1 MRRCQFGVAGV
12 AGLAMT
18 LAAAMATAADSD
30 TREVAGT
37 RHDKSAAATAAA
49 PASAMQELIE
59 TLHDNGTTADAA
71 YQRLKA
77 VAAADAEDKR
87 QQPAPAAAKF
97 PRSHLP
103 AASVP
108 RTGCSSSV
116 RPTAASSS
124 RSGGVSRSTR
134 PSTLRTSRKWVV
146 ARSGVVHAC

>member
-12 AGLAMT
+12 ASLAMT

-87 QQPAPAAAKF
+87 QQPAPTVTKVSAQ
-97 PRSHLP
+97 PP
-103 AASVP
+103 A
-108 RTGCSSSV
+108 SSV
-116 RPTAASSS
+116 STKDGLLKFRSSDGSEPFQVGGRIQVDAA
-124 RSGGVSRSTR
+124 VYAED
-134 PSTLRTSRKWVV
+134 KQ
-146 ARSGVVHAC
+146 